1 MIPHPCSDVLQTGVN
16 LSSRRDCSTLQHR
29 CGPERLLGCHV
40 SGHHPVDRTFPLR
53 MRGTQ
58 NFIQD
63 VKVNAKPFN
72 IVFHRGKTKID
83 EMNVLAVDQNVV
95 CLLYTSPS
103 PRDVP

>member
-1 MIPHPCSDVLQTGVN
+1 
-16 LSSRRDCSTLQHR
+16 
-29 CGPERLLGCHV
+29 
-40 SGHHPVDRTFPLR
+40 

-83 EMNVLAVDQNVV
+83 EMNVLAVDQNLAGRRKFKTGNHPERRRLAAARRPQQHKELAVFDRERRRLDGGDQRPLVV
-95 CLLYTSPS
+95 GP
-103 PRDVP
+103 V